1 MDGTRTHQG
10 WPWTDHTE
18 VGSAYHSAFGY
29 VWNSPFKN
37 SSSTAARCTLR
48 KNTGSWQQLN
58 NTDYIFTN
66 LRTSSYLNAKRLR
79 ETQPGGPDT
88 PAQWWAR
95 RCWCAQARWAALSD
109 NLLRTPA
116 RSAASPPLFPGA
128 ARLAQLTTEP
138 QPPSEG
144 RRNHPHRLQK
154 LLPPPTL
161 LLPTAYT
168 SPVIVQQSLR
178 PPCTHPSGTSDRTA
192 RCATCT
198 LKYTLT
204 RMTLS

>member
-95 RCWCAQARWAALSD
+95 RCRCAQARWAALSD
-109 NLLRTPA
+109 NLLTHTSTQ
-116 RSAASPPLFPGA
+116 RSVSTALPRRSPPRTAHYGA
-128 ARLAQLTTEP
+128 TTPVGRAQK
-138 QPPSEG
+138 PPSPASKTTTTTYFTTTYCLHVSC
-144 RRNHPHRLQK
+144 NC
-154 LLPPPTL
+154 
-161 LLPTAYT
+161 TAVPQATVY
-168 SPVIVQQSLR
+168 SPKWHIRQDS
-178 PPCTHPSGTSDRTA
+178 
-192 RCATCT
+192 
-198 LKYTLT
+198 
-204 RMTLS
+204 